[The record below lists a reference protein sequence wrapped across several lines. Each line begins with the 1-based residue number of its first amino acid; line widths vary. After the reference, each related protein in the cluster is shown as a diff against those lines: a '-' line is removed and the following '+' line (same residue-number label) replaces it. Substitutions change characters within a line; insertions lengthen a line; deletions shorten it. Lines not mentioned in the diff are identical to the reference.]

1 MLGRVGNPVTTSALT
16 LVLCA
21 AAFHALWNSAAKGA
35 RGDGYVFVWLNSVGS
50 AVLCLPP
57 ALVLL
62 AQAGWPWSWPLLAG
76 PLVSALLHIIYSLV
90 LQTGYQRAELGVVY
104 PVARGVGPLLTMVV
118 ALLVLGERPGVGAVA
133 GGAIV
138 LAGILVVATGR
149 RLSHSGR
156 LVRGLTYG
164 SATGVAIAAYTLWD
178 NHSVVAWELE
188 PLIYF
193 AFTITIQSL
202 LLTPGAVLRR
212 RHWQET
218 IRTSWPRSAVVAV
231 LSPLAYVLVL
241 IAMQTTPVS
250 LVAPVRESSIVI
262 GALLAWWLYK
272 EPNPVRR
279 VLGAVVVLAGIALI
293 AIG

>member
-1 MLGRVGNPVTTSALT
+1 MTGSALA

-21 AAFHALWNSAAKGA
+21 ALFHALWNSAAKGA
-35 RGDGYVFVWLNSVGS
+35 AGDSYVFVWLNSVGS

-62 AQAGWPWSWPLLAG
+62 GQAGWPWTWPLLVG
-76 PLVSALLHIIYSLV
+76 PVVSALLHIVYSLV
-90 LQTGYQRAELGVVY
+90 LQTGYRRAELGVVY
-104 PVARGVGPLLTMVV
+104 PVARGVGPLLTMLV
-118 ALLVLGERPGVGAVA
+118 ALVVLGERPGAAAVVGGVV
-133 GGAIV
+133 V
-138 LAGILVVATGR
+138 LAGILVVATGQR
-149 RLSHSGR
+149 SRSSER

-164 SATGVAIAAYTLWD
+164 TATGVAIAVYTLWD
-178 NHSVVAWELE
+178 NHAVVTWQLD
-188 PLIYF
+188 PLVYF
-193 AFTITIQSL
+193 ALTISTQTL

-212 RHWQET
+212 RHWSVT
-218 IRTSWPRSAVVAV
+218 LRTNWRRSAVVAV

-262 GALLAWWLYK
+262 GSLLAWWLYR

-279 VLGAVVVLAGIALI
+279 LVGAVVVLAGIALI
-293 AIG
+293 ATG

>member
-1 MLGRVGNPVTTSALT
+1 MTASALT

-21 AAFHALWNSAAKGA
+21 ALFHALWNTAAKGA
-35 RGDGYVFVWLNSVGS
+35 RGGSYVFVWLNSVGS

-62 AQAGWPWSWPLLAG
+62 AQAGWPWSWSLLLG
-76 PLVSALLHIIYSLV
+76 PVVSAVLHIVYSLV

-104 PVARGVGPLLTMVV
+104 PVARGVGPLLTMLV
-118 ALLVLGERPGVGAVA
+118 ALLLLGERPGAAAIVGGV
-133 GGAIV
+133 IV
-138 LAGILVVATGR
+138 LAGILLVATGR
-149 RLSHSGR
+149 QVARSSRLT
-156 LVRGLTYG
+156 RGLVYG
-164 SATGVAIAAYTLWD
+164 TATGVAIAGYTLWD
-178 NHSVVAWELE
+178 NHAVVAWELE

-202 LLTPGAVLRR
+202 VLTPGALRRR
-212 RHWQET
+212 RHWPVT
-218 IRTSWPRSAVVAV
+218 LRTNWRRSAVVAV

-262 GALLAWWLYK
+262 GSLLAWWLYK

-279 VLGAVVVLAGIALI
+279 LVGAVVVLAGIALI
-293 AIG
+293 ATG

>member
-1 MLGRVGNPVTTSALT
+1 MTVSALT

-21 AAFHALWNSAAKGA
+21 ALFHALWNTAAKGA
-35 RGDGYVFVWLNSVGS
+35 GGDSYVFVWVNSVGS

-62 AQAGWPWSWPLLAG
+62 AQAGWPWSWSLLLG
-76 PLVSALLHIIYSLV
+76 PVVSAVLHIVYSLV
-90 LQTGYQRAELGVVY
+90 LQAGYRRAELGVVY

-118 ALLVLGERPGVGAVA
+118 ALLLLGERPGAAAIVGGV
-133 GGAIV
+133 IV
-138 LAGILVVATGR
+138 LAGILLVATGR
-149 RLSHSGR
+149 RVTHRDR

-164 SATGVAIAAYTLWD
+164 TATGVAIAGYTLWD
-178 NHSVVAWELE
+178 NHAVVTWQLE
-188 PLIYF
+188 PVIYF

-202 LLTPGAVLRR
+202 VLTPGAVLRR

-262 GALLAWWLYK
+262 GSLLAWWLYR

-279 VLGAVVVLAGIALI
+279 LLGAVVVLAGIALI
-293 AIG
+293 ATG

>member
-1 MLGRVGNPVTTSALT
+1 MTASALA

-21 AAFHALWNSAAKGA
+21 ALFHALWNTAAKGA
-35 RGDGYVFVWLNSVGS
+35 RGDSYVFVWLNSVGS

-62 AQAGWPWSWPLLAG
+62 AQAGWPWSWFLLLG
-76 PLVSALLHIIYSLV
+76 PVVSAVLHIVYSLV

-104 PVARGVGPLLTMVV
+104 PVARGVGPLLTMLV
-118 ALLVLGERPGVGAVA
+118 ALLLLGERPGAAAIVGGV
-133 GGAIV
+133 IV
-138 LAGILVVATGR
+138 LAGILLVATGR
-149 RLSHSGR
+149 QVARSSRLT
-156 LVRGLTYG
+156 RGLVYG
-164 SATGVAIAAYTLWD
+164 TATGVAIAGYTLWD
-178 NHSVVAWELE
+178 NHAVVAWELE

-202 LLTPGAVLRR
+202 VLTPGALRRR
-212 RHWQET
+212 RHWPVT
-218 IRTSWPRSAVVAV
+218 LRTNWRRSAVVAV

-262 GALLAWWLYK
+262 GSLLAWWLYK

-279 VLGAVVVLAGIALI
+279 LLGAVVVLAGIALI
-293 AIG
+293 ATA